1 MRCTRKQRRVLRGG
15 PWTNWRS
22 SRRRSLRCRTTF
34 GITRSWASFTN
45 CFTSK
50 IQRNLHS
57 RRFGTYRTNWS
68 QPLRMP
74 AAVPSIF
81 AIDSNPKKRAKC
93 ERLPFWFAPSSKRS
107 GWKTRPSRMIQI
119 LANSLVPIFVGLLF
133 GYAAGLFKIVDNKD
147 VKSLVSFL
155 MTFALPCSLFV
166 AIARTPDELLWG
178 QAKPAIV
185 LAIVYVAVFVATYYA
200 SRNLGKDTAA
210 NSAVLALTLGFP
222 NHAGVG
228 IPLLLAV
235 YGAKASVTV
244 AVGLAVGAITI
255 TPITLAILE
264 SGTSTGRTLSL
275 ATRIRISLWR
285 ALKKPVFWAPVLGVL
300 ASVVKFHMPIY
311 LDKSLTIVGD
321 ATEGTALFVTG
332 LIVSAQRFSL
342 NWGVGGAVLG
352 KNVIQPALCLA
363 IALLLGMSPEQTRF
377 VVLLSA
383 IPSGFFGILFGKGFD
398 ATPEV
403 ASSSLIASTVFSIF
417 TLAGWIIVLSHSH

>member
-1 MRCTRKQRRVLRGG
+1 
-15 PWTNWRS
+15 
-22 SRRRSLRCRTTF
+22 
-34 GITRSWASFTN
+34 
-45 CFTSK
+45 
-50 IQRNLHS
+50 
-57 RRFGTYRTNWS
+57 
-68 QPLRMP
+68 
-74 AAVPSIF
+74 
-81 AIDSNPKKRAKC
+81 
-93 ERLPFWFAPSSKRS
+93 
-107 GWKTRPSRMIQI
+107 
-119 LANSLVPIFVGLLF
+119 
-133 GYAAGLFKIVDNKD
+133 
-147 VKSLVSFL
+147 

-166 AIARTPDELLWG
+166 TISRTPHELLLS

-200 SRNLGKDTAA
+200 SRNLSKDTTA

-264 SGTSTGRTLSL
+264 SGTSAGETLSR
-275 ATRIRISLWR
+275 AARIRTSLWR
-285 ALKKPVFWAPVLGVL
+285 ALQKPVFWAPVLGVL
-300 ASVVKFHMPIY
+300 ISVANLNIPIY
-311 LDKSLTIVGD
+311 LDKSFTILGD

-342 NWGVGGAVLG
+342 NWGVGWAVLG
-352 KNVIQPALCLA
+352 KNVIQPALSLA
-363 IALLLGMSPEQTRF
+363 VSLLLGIPMEQTRY

-403 ASSSLIASTVFSIF
+403 ASSSLIASTVLSIF
-417 TLAGWIIVLSHSH
+417 TLAGWIILLSHSH